1 MKKKTKTLSKLLNVD
16 LKPLEKD
23 SEGNLV
29 GGFALVDIPGYTTT
43 SSNNSNCYTNNGCKN
58 TACKVNVSCAPNTYC
73 SINNGCEDFS
83 GENIGCTNNG
93 CIGVTPASTGTVTTS
108 GFGSMYAF

>member
-1 MKKKTKTLSKLLNVD
+1 MKKKTKNLSKLLNVD

-29 GGFALVDIPGYTTT
+29 GGFALVDIPEYAITGT
-43 SSNNSNCYTNNGCKN
+43 NSNCSNDKCSTNDVCNINDKCTTNTRCTKNETCTHNGTCTAN
-58 TACKVNVSCAPNTYC
+58 TTCDIDVSPEA
-73 SINNGCEDFS
+73 
-83 GENIGCTNNG
+83 
-93 CIGVTPASTGTVTTS
+93 TGTVTTS